1 MNKDT
6 KLLFFDIDGTL
17 ITEDERRF
25 FPESAKAA
33 IKKAREMGHL
43 AFINTGRVYVNIE
56 DNIKAAG
63 FDGYVCGCGTNIIYH
78 GNNLLHNTLSQ
89 DLCRRVAYKCR
100 ELGFYGL
107 FEHRDKTC
115 IDTQMDKNEFH
126 SQMVEYFSRNGRK
139 IITEIEDIE
148 FLFDKFSAWYDNEN
162 NVPEMKRFLEPWF
175 DYIDREGCFCEIVP
189 KGFSKATGIR
199 YLLDY
204 FDLPLENAY
213 AFGDGNNDASMLL
226 YVKNSV
232 LMEKGPENLKKQVK
246 LVTENV
252 EQDGIFNAMKKLEII

>member
-17 ITEDERRF
+17 ITEDERRL

-33 IKKAREMGHL
+33 IRRARELGHL
-43 AFINTGRVYVNIE
+43 VFINTGRVFANIE
-56 DNIKAAG
+56 DNIKDAG

-78 GNNLLHNTLSQ
+78 DRDLFHNTLSK
-89 DLCRRVAYKCR
+89 DLCRQVAYKCR
-100 ELGFYGL
+100 ELKFYGL
-107 FEHRDKTC
+107 FEHRDRTC
-115 IDTQMDKNEFH
+115 IDVQIGQHPLH
-126 SQMVEYFSRNGRK
+126 SQMVEYFSKNGRELV
-139 IITEIEDIE
+139 TDIEDIN
-148 FLFDKFSAWYDNEN
+148 FLFDKFSAWYDNEE
-162 NVPEMKRFLEPWF
+162 NVPEMKGFLELWF
-175 DYIDREGCFCEIVP
+175 DYIDREGSFCEIVP
-189 KGFSKATGIR
+189 KGFSKATGIK

-213 AFGDGNNDASMLL
+213 AFGDGNNDAPMLL

-232 LMEKGPENLKKQVK
+232 LMKKGPENLKKQVM
-246 LVTENV
+246 LVTEDV